1 MFRRSIAFSFLDK
14 STGFVLALVTMA
26 IVSRLMT
33 PSEVGLFVVASS
45 LVILLEAV
53 RDFGVAA
60 FLIQAKELQPEL
72 VRSAVTLIGL
82 ISLTLGLFIV
92 FGADLAARLYGM
104 SELADLI
111 RIAALAFLV
120 APLSNPL
127 LALLR
132 RDMNFAAVARISV
145 AAALA
150 NALVTIGLA
159 MMGYGAFSFAWGSVV
174 AACVMAAG
182 ALICRPEWWIF
193 RPTLRHWRTLLPF
206 GAWTTVV
213 TLLGMLFD
221 AMPRLILGKVLGFNA
236 VGLFTRAVSLSQMPD
251 KLFLSAVQP
260 VVLPAFSSQVRSN
273 QGLAGHYLHGIALIT
288 VLQWPALICLALL
301 ADPIVRL
308 LLGPQWLGVIP
319 LVRVVAIAAMVLA
332 PVFLT
337 FPVLVAMNRVRD
349 LALISLLALP
359 VSMLIVLVAS
369 RFGLQAVAWAMIPA
383 NAVYIGM
390 TLICIH
396 RAVQFAWRDLAVIV
410 SRSAVVTLCTG
421 LVPGALV
428 LAFGAE
434 LSWPVTILGAV
445 GAAVGWG
452 ASLAMTS
459 HPLASEISRLPM
471 PRLLARGVRRRGG
484 IGIP

>member
-82 ISLTLGLFIV
+82 ISLTLGLFIA

-150 NALVTIGLA
+150 NASAARANATICSGC
-159 MMGYGAFSFAWGSVV
+159 WTGS
-174 AACVMAAG
+174 
-182 ALICRPEWWIF
+182 E
-193 RPTLRHWRTLLPF
+193 RPT
-206 GAWTTVV
+206 
-213 TLLGMLFD
+213 
-221 AMPRLILGKVLGFNA
+221 
-236 VGLFTRAVSLSQMPD
+236 
-251 KLFLSAVQP
+251 
-260 VVLPAFSSQVRSN
+260 
-273 QGLAGHYLHGIALIT
+273 
-288 VLQWPALICLALL
+288 
-301 ADPIVRL
+301 
-308 LLGPQWLGVIP
+308 
-319 LVRVVAIAAMVLA
+319 
-332 PVFLT
+332 
-337 FPVLVAMNRVRD
+337 
-349 LALISLLALP
+349 
-359 VSMLIVLVAS
+359 
-369 RFGLQAVAWAMIPA
+369 
-383 NAVYIGM
+383 
-390 TLICIH
+390 
-396 RAVQFAWRDLAVIV
+396 
-410 SRSAVVTLCTG
+410 
-421 LVPGALV
+421 
-428 LAFGAE
+428 
-434 LSWPVTILGAV
+434 
-445 GAAVGWG
+445 
-452 ASLAMTS
+452 
-459 HPLASEISRLPM
+459 
-471 PRLLARGVRRRGG
+471 
-484 IGIP
+484 